1 MEVKMAAVKEKEILL
16 SLEKFG
22 EDVDWLSEKQAM
34 LRKKFAD
41 KYVAVAGN
49 RVIDS
54 DLKLEALLKRL
65 KEKGAD
71 PGQIAIEFISPEPP
85 RLIL

>member
-1 MEVKMAAVKEKEILL
+1 MAAVKEKEILL

-22 EDVDWLSEKQAM
+22 EDVDWISEKQAT

-41 KYVAVAGN
+41 KYIAVAGN

-65 KEKGAD
+65 KEKGKD
-71 PGQIAIEFISPEPP
+71 PSQIAIEFIALEPP

>member
-1 MEVKMAAVKEKEILL
+1 MAAVKEKEILL
-16 SLEKFG
+16 RLEKFS
-22 EDVDWLSEKQAM
+22 EDVDWISKKQAM
-34 LRKKFAD
+34 LRKKFAG
-41 KYVAVAGN
+41 KYIAVAGY

-54 DLKLEALLKRL
+54 DSDLETLLKKL
-65 KEKGAD
+65 KEKGED

>member
-1 MEVKMAAVKEKEILL
+1 MSAVKEKEILL
-16 SLEKFG
+16 RLEKFS
-22 EDVDWLSEKQAM
+22 EDVDWISKKQAM
-34 LRKKFAD
+34 LRKKFAG
-41 KYVAVAGN
+41 KYVAVAGY

-54 DLKLEALLKRL
+54 DSKLEALLKRL
-65 KEKGAD
+65 KEKGED